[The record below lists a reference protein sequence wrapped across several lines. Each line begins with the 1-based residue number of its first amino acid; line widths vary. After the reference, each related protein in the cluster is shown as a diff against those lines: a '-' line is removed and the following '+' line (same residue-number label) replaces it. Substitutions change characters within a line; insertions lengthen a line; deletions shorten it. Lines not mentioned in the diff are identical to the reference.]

1 MFAVVYNIIT
11 VIALLRGRKMD
22 TIWKSKK
29 ENEENNE
36 FFETIKK
43 IIKG

>member
-1 MFAVVYNIIT
+1 MFAVVNNFIT

-29 ENEENNE
+29 ENEKNNE
-36 FFETIKK
+36 FFD
-43 IIKG
+43 